1 MIKMTPNQIKL
12 VQESWAK
19 VVPIAD
25 TAAGLFYDKLFELDP
40 ALKGLF
46 VSFTVQQQQKKL
58 IAMLGSAVA
67 GLNNID
73 ALVPVVQALGERH
86 GGYGVIASDY
96 NTVAGALL
104 WTLEQGLGDAW
115 NRELKDAW
123 TAVYVVL
130 SGAMIQ
136 AADAKAA

>member
-1 MIKMTPNQIKL
+1 
-12 VQESWAK
+12 
-19 VVPIAD
+19 
-25 TAAGLFYDKLFELDP
+25 
-40 ALKGLF
+40 
-46 VSFTVQQQQKKL
+46 
-58 IAMLGSAVA
+58 
-67 GLNNID
+67 
-73 ALVPVVQALGERH
+73 
-86 GGYGVIASDY
+86 
-96 NTVAGALL
+96 LL